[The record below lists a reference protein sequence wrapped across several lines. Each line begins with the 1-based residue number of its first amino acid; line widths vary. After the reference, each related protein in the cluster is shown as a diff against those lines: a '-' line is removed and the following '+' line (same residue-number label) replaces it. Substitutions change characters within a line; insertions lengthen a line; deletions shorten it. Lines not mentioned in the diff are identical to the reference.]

1 MKIKPSNILAHEL
14 IGLNVK
20 VLSSR
25 DPTLNNVEGMV
36 VYETRKTLQ
45 IYSSGCVKTL
55 PKDVCRFAFQLPQGV
70 VEVEGTKLVARPED
84 RVKRLKVRVK

>member
-20 VLSSR
+20 VVDSR

-36 VYETRKTLQ
+36 VYETKKTLQ
-45 IYSSGCVKTL
+45 IYSAGRVKML
-55 PKDVCRFAFQLPQGV
+55 PKGICRFAFQLPQGV
-70 VEVEGTKLVARPED
+70 VEVDGAKLVARPED
-84 RVKRLKVRVK
+84 RVKKLSVRAR

>member
-14 IGLNVK
+14 IGLDVK
-20 VLSSR
+20 VVDSR
-25 DPTLNNVEGMV
+25 DSTLNNVEGMV
-36 VYETRKTLQ
+36 VYETKKTLQ
-45 IYSSGCVKTL
+45 IYSAGRIKTL

-70 VEVEGTKLVARPED
+70 VEVEGAKLVARPED

>member
-20 VLSSR
+20 VVDSR

-36 VYETRKTLQ
+36 VYETKKTLQ
-45 IYSSGCVKTL
+45 IYSAGRVKTL
-55 PKDVCRFAFQLPQGV
+55 PKGICRFAFQLPQGV
-70 VEVEGTKLVARPED
+70 VEVDGAKLVARPED
-84 RVKRLKVRVK
+84 RVKKLSVRAR